1 MLNGKR
7 KAGEAASAGTSDKV
21 VIRVLAA
28 ICVALALIAVSLA
41 LLYGRQSER
50 LRCAQDRAEI
60 GLVGRSE
67 VCP

>member
-1 MLNGKR
+1 MLSR
-7 KAGEAASAGTSDKV
+7 KQTAGEAVSARLPDKV

-28 ICVALALIAVSLA
+28 FCVALALIALGLA
-41 LLYGRQSER
+41 VLYGRQSER

-60 GLVGRSE
+60 GLVGRSD

>member
-1 MLNGKR
+1 MLSGRR
-7 KAGEAASAGTSDKV
+7 KGGEAASKRLSDKA

-28 ICVALALIAVSLA
+28 FCVALALIAVGLVV
-41 LLYGRQSER
+41 LYGRQAER

-60 GLVGRSE
+60 GLVGRSD